1 LVVTVMVVLG
11 YFVFPTGTFMAQRG
25 AVAAAADDLSN
36 LETSNADLR
45 ERIRL
50 LNTDEEI
57 ERVARRDFNLVFP
70 GEEAYAVLPP
80 PPKAVSLPDA
90 WPFHVIRD
98 GLAD

>member
-1 LVVTVMVVLG
+1 L
-11 YFVFPTGTFMAQRG
+11 
-25 AVAAAADDLSN
+25 AVAPCRDGACGPRVLRVPDRHVPRATRGCA
-36 LETSNADLR
+36 ELR

-57 ERVARRDFNLVFP
+57 ERLARRDFNLVFP

-90 WPFHVIRD
+90 WPFNVIRD
-98 GLAD
+98 GLVD